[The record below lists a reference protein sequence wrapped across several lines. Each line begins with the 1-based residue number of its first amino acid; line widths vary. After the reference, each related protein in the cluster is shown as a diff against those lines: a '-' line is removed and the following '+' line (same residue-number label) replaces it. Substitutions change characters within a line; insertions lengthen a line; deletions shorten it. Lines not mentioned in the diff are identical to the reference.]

1 MALLQSVLEIL
12 GLVMALVLLYYS
24 WRHRE
29 VKQALHAAL
38 NGWEKQ
44 VAQTEI
50 LYAIEEEHANY
61 MVEQDFDEKFEI
73 ARLRI
78 RERVEAASKGRPSS
92 ELTSPSGIRRQREK
106 IDTLRA
112 KLNVPDPL

>member
-1 MALLQSVLEIL
+1 MSMLQSLADLLVPVVSLAAVYFAWRKHQMKD
-12 GLVMALVLLYYS
+12 GLRSSINA
-24 WRHRE
+24 
-29 VKQALHAAL
+29 
-38 NGWEKQ
+38 WEKQ
-44 VAQTEI
+44 LEQTEI
-50 LYAIEEEHANY
+50 LHAIEEAHANY

-106 IDTLRA
+106 IDRLRA